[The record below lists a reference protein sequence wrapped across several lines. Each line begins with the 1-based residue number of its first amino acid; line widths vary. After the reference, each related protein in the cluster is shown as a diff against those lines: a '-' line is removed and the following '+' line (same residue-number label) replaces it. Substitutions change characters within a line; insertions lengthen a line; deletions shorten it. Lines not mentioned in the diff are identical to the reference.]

1 MVRSAPSRGRL
12 QFCSVKA
19 GLRGRLHESSLMQNL
34 GFDEEEDVGM
44 VLKYLP
50 TDCLSDAKKKE
61 RKKETN
67 T

>member
-1 MVRSAPSRGRL
+1 
-12 QFCSVKA
+12 
-19 GLRGRLHESSLMQNL
+19 MQNL

-50 TDCLSDAKKKE
+50 TDCLSDAKKKQ

-67 T
+67 TY